1 MIDFENRGPLAA
13 AGGGPAT
20 ISWQSK
26 YATNASTTSI
36 DSGTIAIGD
45 DTDPHHCIV
54 AVYQRLNSIP
64 RPTSVQVDGQSCSLI
79 TGMEHISSPH
89 GIWLFITD
97 AEITSVTGA
106 VTMTTGTNTRMGL
119 DVFDVRNLS
128 SSTPIDSFAGG
139 TTFNWSDTFTSDA
152 DGFAI
157 AYVVFATSNSSTITY
172 ITGLTET
179 SNYKLDGNFGRNSSG
194 VGTPT
199 GATHAMTVNGTTS
212 SGYFCV
218 ATMR

>member
-64 RPTSVQVDGQSCSLI
+64 RPTSVQVDGQSCSL
-79 TGMEHISSPH
+79 EHYLI
-89 GIWLFITD
+89 
-97 AEITSVTGA
+97 
-106 VTMTTGTNTRMGL
+106 
-119 DVFDVRNLS
+119 
-128 SSTPIDSFAGG
+128 SFANSKCC
-139 TTFNWSDTFTSDA
+139 F
-152 DGFAI
+152 
-157 AYVVFATSNSSTITY
+157 VV
-172 ITGLTET
+172 
-179 SNYKLDGNFGRNSSG
+179 
-194 VGTPT
+194 VGIDLCQ
-199 GATHAMTVNGTTS
+199 NQS
-212 SGYFCV
+212 LLSLI
-218 ATMR
+218 